1 MRARQVLI
9 NIGTESDA
17 GPPEEFAMGSITA
30 LKQKLKDA
38 LSRCGDRTETMN
50 HRIKAVTWLRN
61 GGILMELGSD
71 EVTKWWN
78 GSQAQI
84 SGRNTSQECTLMQLS
99 RLGITT

>member
-38 LSRCGDRTETMN
+38 LSRCGDGTEREREREREKSIRVLEARGAYGALICMYIFG
-50 HRIKAVTWLRN
+50 RGYCVLMVQQQLDYSTWR
-61 GGILMELGSD
+61 
-71 EVTKWWN
+71 
-78 GSQAQI
+78 
-84 SGRNTSQECTLMQLS
+84 
-99 RLGITT
+99 